1 MSSVKEVCE
10 AFGHLMKAIHDAL
23 PKALWLVVYD
33 DSFSNPMAMKLIY
46 LWWVYSFTMNT
57 IKSSQKEARNTPLEN
72 EQEILLCSIY
82 CNNSNVLAIAINLLY
97 YFIDAF
103 PHKSCIPR
111 AQTNKQ
117 CHRHKRRRQ

>member
-1 MSSVKEVCE
+1 MRKDREKLGQCSRKDEC
-10 AFGHLMKAIHDAL
+10 
-23 PKALWLVVYD
+23 YD
-33 DSFSNPMAMKLIY
+33 RAQKRARER
-46 LWWVYSFTMNT
+46 WVYSFTMNT

-103 PHKSCIPR
+103 PHKICIPC

-117 CHRHKRRRQ
+117 CHRHKHRRQ